1 MRRIAFPLLLAVL
14 LACGKP
20 ATKEEKVYP
29 LKGTII
35 ARDAADNMLRVN
47 HEEIPGY
54 MEAMTMDY
62 TVRGAKVTELP
73 ADNARIEGKLHVTD
87 EGAWL
92 TDVKKVP

>member
-1 MRRIAFPLLLAVL
+1 MRRIAFVLLLAL
-14 LACGKP
+14 LVACGRGE
-20 ATKEEKVYP
+20 TKQEKVYTM
-29 LKGTII
+29 KGTII

-62 TVRGAKVTELP
+62 TVKGAKVTELP
-73 ADNARIEGKLHVTD
+73 PDNARVEGKLHVSD

-92 TDVKKVP
+92 TDVKKVR

>member
-1 MRRIAFPLLLAVL
+1 VRRLAFLLLLAL
-14 LACGKP
+14 LFACGKSGP
-20 ATKEEKVYP
+20 KDEKVYP

-62 TVRGAKVTELP
+62 TVKGAKVTELP
-73 ADNARIEGKLHVTD
+73 PDSTRIAGKLHVTD
-87 EGAWL
+87 EGVWL

>member
-1 MRRIAFPLLLAVL
+1 VRQTAVLLLLALL
-14 LACGKP
+14 LACGKETP
-20 ATKEEKVYP
+20 KEEKIYP
-29 LKGTII
+29 VKGTIV
-35 ARDAADNMLRVN
+35 ARDAADNMLRLN

-62 TVRGAKVTELP
+62 TVKGAKVTELP

-92 TDVKKVP
+92 TDVKKAP

>member
-1 MRRIAFPLLLAVL
+1 MRRILILVLLAAC
-14 LACGKP
+14 LACGKAEP
-20 ATKEEKVYP
+20 KEEKVYP
-29 LKGTII
+29 VRGTII

-62 TVRGAKVTELP
+62 TVKGAKVTELP
-73 ADNARIEGKLHVTD
+73 PDNARIEGKLHVTD

>member
-1 MRRIAFPLLLAVL
+1 LLLLLAL
-14 LACGKP
+14 LVACARGERP
-20 ATKEEKVYP
+20 QEKVYT

-35 ARDAADNMLRVN
+35 ARDASDNMLRVN

-62 TVRGAKVTELP
+62 TVKGAKVTELP
-73 ADNARIEGKLHVTD
+73 PDNARVEGKLHVTD